1 MKDKESREAIRL
13 TKERID
19 FHWHVLSDAVEDI
32 IEIKKNINF
41 LKKEQTKYHKA
52 NHD

>member
-1 MKDKESREAIRL
+1 MKDKEAREAIRL

-19 FHWHVLSDAVEDI
+19 FHWCLLSDAVEDI
-32 IEIKKNINF
+32 LEIKKNIDF
-41 LKKEQTKYHKA
+41 LKKDQDEHHGA

>member
-1 MKDKESREAIRL
+1 MKDKEAREAIRL

-32 IEIKKNINF
+32 LEIKKNIDF
-41 LKKEQTKYHKA
+41 LKDQDKHHGA